1 MASDARCAVRY
12 EMVGD
17 GAVCRCRAARRLAER
32 GAMYPGTRASNCYGT
47 VDDVITGSML
57 ASVRPA
63 A

>member
-32 GAMYPGTRASNCYGT
+32 APCTPTRASNCYGT